1 MNQPFVITAI
11 IAATIAGDYVLK
23 LASDKESFLSPH
35 FLVGLILYALPAFGW
50 MYLMKTQSLAQIGII
65 YSTGTILA
73 LFVMSL
79 FVFRETLSARD
90 FIAGLFALCAI
101 LAYKD

>member
-1 MNQPFVITAI
+1 MNHPFVIAAV

-23 LASDKESFLSPH
+23 LASDKENFFSPH
-35 FLVGLILYALPAFGW
+35 LFVGVILYALPAFGW
-50 MYLMKTQSLAQIGII
+50 MQLMKTQSLAQIGII

-73 LFVMSL
+73 LFLMSL
-79 FVFRETLSARD
+79 LVFREALTARD

-101 LAYKD
+101 LSYRD

>member
-1 MNQPFVITAI
+1 MSQPLVITAI
-11 IAATIAGDYVLK
+11 IATTIIGDYVLK
-23 LASDKESFLSPH
+23 LASNKENFLSPH
-35 FLVGLILYALPAFGW
+35 LLAGVILYALPAFGW
-50 MYLMKTQSLAQIGII
+50 MHLMKTQSLAQIGII

-73 LFVMSL
+73 LFLMSL
-79 FVFRETLSARD
+79 LVFREALSARD